1 MHDLLT
7 DARTAIKTFTA
18 VREARAEGLEPSV
31 RVLVEMPVIN
41 AGPSFYDTLEG
52 CMFANRDKELRNAV
66 REVFNGLSDED
77 KRVLCSVPENG
88 RFLVRAAL
96 WSLELEL
103 VLPSRLYHKAMGAI
117 LHQLVKAKLNQIKAV
132 SVCQQK

>member
-7 DARTAIKTFTA
+7 DARTAIETFTA
-18 VREARAEGLEPSV
+18 VREARAKGLEPSV
-31 RVLVEMPVIN
+31 RVLVKMPVIN

-52 CMFANRDKELRNAV
+52 CMFANRDKELHNAV
-66 REVFNGLSDED
+66 YEVFKGLSYED
-77 KRVLCSVPENG
+77 KRVLCFVPENG

-103 VLPSRLYHKAMGAI
+103 ALPSRLYHKAMGAI
-117 LHQLVKAKLNQIKAV
+117 LHQLVKVKLNQVKAV